1 MLHTRMRWLISAVAV
16 LALLVTALASAPF
29 LKVAHADSSRPQ
41 TYLALGDSVAFGY
54 NDDYFLTTYRYQ
66 GGSADNFIGYPTPV
80 GEALKM
86 TITNAAC
93 PGETSS
99 HFIEVSAS
107 TYDECQGYRDGIG
120 AVTGSSFQLHVA
132 YSGSQLQYADNF
144 LTSHPQTLV
153 VTIALGSNDL
163 FQLAHQCGGLD
174 LAHAPCIEAGLP
186 SLISALKANL
196 DTIYSHLRN
205 NDHYTHKIVALTYY
219 TLNYSDPV
227 GTYIITQVDSALA
240 ERTLAWGGIVADGYT
255 AFQVATKP
263 YNGDACA
270 AGLLIHYSVA
280 SGRTGCDIHPSP
292 AGRDLL
298 AQTILNTLRAD

>member
-1 MLHTRMRWLISAVAV
+1 MLHTRMRRLISAVAV
-16 LALLVTALASAPF
+16 LAMLVTAFVSGPF
-29 LKVAHADSSRPQ
+29 LRVAHADSRRPQ

-66 GGSADNFIGYPTPV
+66 GGPADTFIGYPTPV
-80 GEALKM
+80 GKALKM
-86 TITNAAC
+86 TTTNAAC

-99 HFIEVSAS
+99 HFIEVSLS
-107 TYDECQGYRDGIG
+107 TYDECQAYRDGVG
-120 AVTGSSFQLHVA
+120 ALTGAKFQLHVA
-132 YSGSQLQYADNF
+132 YDGSQLQFADDF
-144 LTSHPQTLV
+144 LTSHPKTLV

-163 FQLAHQCGGLD
+163 FQLANKCGGLD
-174 LAHAPCIEAGLP
+174 LAHAQCIEAGLP
-186 SLISALKANL
+186 GLISTLNANL
-196 DTIYSHLRN
+196 DVIYGHIRN

-227 GTYIITQVDSALA
+227 GKAIITQVNNALS

-255 AFQVATKP
+255 AFEVATKP
-263 YNGDACA
+263 YNGDTCA

-292 AGRDLL
+292 AGRYLL
-298 AQTILNTLRAD
+298 AQTIVNTLRTD